1 MLCLALILSALAPAR
16 ALALAAAPDLLLAIE
31 NQCSS
36 SAQTKSEESLA
47 DCCQVNHHSC
57 CCQPAP
63 VQPKNLDGAASGSQT
78 VKFIGIKGSGR
89 PIPTLAA
96 LAPATRCTGTN
107 FSPTLPESFLNE
119 RPLYLL
125 KRALLI

>member
-1 MLCLALILSALAPAR
+1 MLCLALIVSALAPAR
-16 ALALAAAPDLLLAIE
+16 ALALAAAPDLLVAIE
-31 NQCSS
+31 SQCSS
-36 SAQTKSEESLA
+36 SAQTNSEENLA
-47 DCCQVNHHSC
+47 DCCKVNQHTC

-78 VKFIGIKGSGR
+78 IKFIGIKGSGR

-96 LAPATRCTGTN
+96 LAPTIKSTNTN
-107 FSPTLPESFLNE
+107 FSPPLPESFLNE